1 MYKRLNFIIEAQ
13 GLTYDTARHQNVHQ
27 VSVDVHSVLLVGVA
41 RFFYKVGSCARRE
54 QNARDSGE
62 RKYHLINFILE

>member
-27 VSVDVHSVLLVGVA
+27 VGVDVHSVFFVGVA
-41 RFFYKVGSCARRE
+41 RFF
-54 QNARDSGE
+54 
-62 RKYHLINFILE
+62 